1 MGYNPFL
8 KRGEFMKKE
17 RKITIALL
25 VIYLLI
31 LSWIILFK
39 LQFSFSTLDHIR
51 QINLIPFS
59 DSVIA
64 NGRIDFD
71 EIINNVIV
79 FIPVGVYFSLLF
91 RNKSFLKVIGSVL
104 SISLAYETI
113 QFIFAIGASD
123 ITALICNTLGGLIG
137 IALVYVLSLVL
148 KDKTN
153 KILNRIALVC
163 TILVVAFLF
172 LLLSVN
178 NMF

>member
-1 MGYNPFL
+1 
-8 KRGEFMKKE
+8 MKKE

-51 QINLIPFS
+51 QINLIPFGG
-59 DSVIA
+59 SVIA

-113 QFIFAIGASD
+113 QFIFATD
-123 ITALICNTLGGLIG
+123 LICNTLGGLIG

>member
-1 MGYNPFL
+1 
-8 KRGEFMKKE
+8 MKKE

-123 ITALICNTLGGLIG
+123 I
-137 IALVYVLSLVL
+137 
-148 KDKTN
+148 
-153 KILNRIALVC
+153 
-163 TILVVAFLF
+163 
-172 LLLSVN
+172 
-178 NMF
+178 

>member
-123 ITALICNTLGGLIG
+123 ITDLICNTLGGLIG
-137 IALVYVLSLVL
+137 IPLVYVLSLVL

>member
-1 MGYNPFL
+1 
-8 KRGEFMKKE
+8 MKKE

-51 QINLIPFS
+51 QINLIPFGG
-59 DSVIA
+59 SVIA

-91 RNKSFLKVIGSVL
+91 RNKSFLKVIVSHMK
-104 SISLAYETI
+104 
-113 QFIFAIGASD
+113 QFNLYLQSEQAILQ
-123 ITALICNTLGGLIG
+123 T
-137 IALVYVLSLVL
+137 
-148 KDKTN
+148 
-153 KILNRIALVC
+153 
-163 TILVVAFLF
+163 
-172 LLLSVN
+172 
-178 NMF
+178 

>member
-123 ITALICNTLGGLIG
+123 ITDLICNTLGGLI
-137 IALVYVLSLVL
+137 
-148 KDKTN
+148 
-153 KILNRIALVC
+153 
-163 TILVVAFLF
+163 
-172 LLLSVN
+172 
-178 NMF
+178 

>member
-1 MGYNPFL
+1 MYCNP
-8 KRGEFMKKE
+8 
-17 RKITIALL
+17 T
-25 VIYLLI
+25 
-31 LSWIILFK
+31 
-39 LQFSFSTLDHIR
+39 
-51 QINLIPFS
+51 
-59 DSVIA
+59 
-64 NGRIDFD
+64 
-71 EIINNVIV
+71 
-79 FIPVGVYFSLLF
+79 
-91 RNKSFLKVIGSVL
+91 KSFLKVIGSVL
-104 SISLAYETI
+104 SISLAYEQI

-123 ITALICNTLGGLIG
+123 ITDLICNTLGGLIG

>member
-1 MGYNPFL
+1 M
-8 KRGEFMKKE
+8 
-17 RKITIALL
+17 
-25 VIYLLI
+25 
-31 LSWIILFK
+31 
-39 LQFSFSTLDHIR
+39 
-51 QINLIPFS
+51 
-59 DSVIA
+59 
-64 NGRIDFD
+64 
-71 EIINNVIV
+71 
-79 FIPVGVYFSLLF
+79 GVYFSLLF

-123 ITALICNTLGGLIG
+123 ITDLICNTLGGLIG